1 MVWYQYR
8 VNYYECLIVI
18 RSKCMKQRLKMIW
31 QILRDKQAVVIT
43 ENHGKLCYSW
53 DTRKVGD
60 VFQMCSKATNE
71 IYLKS
76 IN

>member
-1 MVWYQYR
+1 MAKV
-8 VNYYECLIVI
+8 LFLKKL

-31 QILRDKQAVVIT
+31 QILRDNQAVVIT

-53 DTRKVGD
+53 DTKKVGD

>member
-1 MVWYQYR
+1 
-8 VNYYECLIVI
+8 
-18 RSKCMKQRLKMIW
+18 MKQRLKMIW

-53 DTRKVGD
+53 DTRSVGD
-60 VFQMCSKATNE
+60 VFQMCRKASNE

-76 IN
+76 INE

>member
-18 RSKCMKQRLKMIW
+18 KSKCMKQRLKMIW

>member
-1 MVWYQYR
+1 MITKKNV
-8 VNYYECLIVI
+8 
-18 RSKCMKQRLKMIW
+18 MKQRLKMIW

-53 DTRKVGD
+53 DTREVGD
-60 VFQMCSKATNE
+60 VFQMCRKASNE

-76 IN
+76 INE

>member
-1 MVWYQYR
+1 
-8 VNYYECLIVI
+8 
-18 RSKCMKQRLKMIW
+18 MKQRLKMIW
-31 QILRDKQAVVIT
+31 QIIRDKQAVVIT

-71 IYLKS
+71 IFNQLMDKL
-76 IN
+76 

>member
-1 MVWYQYR
+1 M
-8 VNYYECLIVI
+8 NSL
-18 RSKCMKQRLKMIW
+18 KQKIKMIW

-53 DTRKVGD
+53 NTRSIDD
-60 VFQMCSKATNE
+60 VFQMCRKATNE
-71 IYLKS
+71 ISLK

>member
-1 MVWYQYR
+1 
-8 VNYYECLIVI
+8 
-18 RSKCMKQRLKMIW
+18 MKQRLKMIW

-43 ENHGKLCYSW
+43 ENNGKLCYSW

-71 IYLKS
+71 IFNQLMDKL
-76 IN
+76 

>member
-1 MVWYQYR
+1 
-8 VNYYECLIVI
+8 
-18 RSKCMKQRLKMIW
+18 MKQRLKMTW

-71 IYLKS
+71 IYLKT